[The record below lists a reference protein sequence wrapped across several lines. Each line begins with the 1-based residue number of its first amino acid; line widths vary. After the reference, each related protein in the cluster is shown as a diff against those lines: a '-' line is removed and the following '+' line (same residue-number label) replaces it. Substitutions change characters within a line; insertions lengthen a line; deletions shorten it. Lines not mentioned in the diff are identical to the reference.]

1 MNRTGFFVSAAVV
14 AGGLVAAAVF
24 WPREEGVVVY
34 CALDNEFAQPILDA
48 FEQSTGIHVK
58 PQWDTEQS
66 KTVGL
71 ANTLKIEKDHPR
83 CDVFW
88 SNETLQT
95 VRLALDGVFE
105 PYASPSAADVPAEFK
120 DATGLWTGFAARPR
134 ILILTTDRAMW
145 PDADR
150 PKSMADLANPKW
162 KGRVLFARPLSGTT
176 LTQAVVLSTVLG
188 EQAAS
193 KWFQSLFD
201 NDCKFPVGNGAAA
214 GAVGLR
220 QSLFGFTDIDD
231 FHAIE
236 RKGQPVEVVYP
247 DQGEGQVGT
256 LLIPNTVAL
265 VRGAPHPDLGRKLI
279 DYLLSRDVERRLAEC
294 DSAQVPLRPDV
305 PRPAHVKAPPKDF
318 RPMKVDW
325 ADAAKHYDERLE
337 RLQSMWA
344 R

>member
-24 WPREEGVVVY
+24 WPKQEGVVVY

-58 PQWDTEQS
+58 AEWDTEQS
-66 KTVGL
+66 KTIGL
-71 ANTLKIEKDHPR
+71 ANRLKVEKDSPR

-95 VRLALDGVFE
+95 ARLALAGVFE
-105 PYASPSAADVPAEFK
+105 PYASPSAADIPAEFK
-120 DATGLWTGFAARPR
+120 DAGALWTGFAARPR
-134 ILILTTDRAMW
+134 ILILTTDEKMW
-145 PDADR
+145 EGGDR

-162 KGRVLFARPLSGTT
+162 KGRAAFAQPLSGTA
-176 LTQAVVLSTVLG
+176 LTHSVVLSSVLG
-188 EQAAS
+188 DAAAT

-201 NDCKFPVGNGAAA
+201 NSCVFPVGNGPTAR
-214 GAVGLR
+214 AVGLR
-220 QSLFGFTDIDD
+220 QVAFAFTDFDD
-231 FHAIE
+231 FLAV
-236 RKGQPVEVVYP
+236 RKSGQPVDVVYP
-247 DQGEGQVGT
+247 DQGEGQIGT

-265 VRGAPHPDLGRKLI
+265 VRGAPHSELGRKLI
-279 DYLLSRDVERRLAEC
+279 DFLLSRDVERRLAEG

-318 RPMKVDW
+318 RAMKVDW
-325 ADAAKHYDERLE
+325 VDAAKHYDERLE
-337 RLQSMWA
+337 RLQSMWG